1 MDGGNVTEEYGSSTE
16 EKTFTAIFEENCS
29 YYMSI
34 GMSYEE
40 YWYGQA
46 DLPKY
51 YRDAHTMRNKAENQK
66 LWLQGLYFIRSI
78 QVALDSKGKAKYFE
92 KPIDIYP
99 KTETEKKAEIE
110 KERRKVID
118 YFNQIK
124 QRWDNGTD
132 RHINS

>member
-1 MDGGNVTEEYGSSTE
+1 
-16 EKTFTAIFEENCS
+16 
-29 YYMSI
+29 MSI

-66 LWLQGLYFIRSI
+66 LWLQGLYFVRSI
-78 QVALDSKGKAKYFE
+78 QVALDSKGKTKYFE

-99 KTETEKKAEIE
+99 KTEAEKKAEIE